1 MEILGFKSQE
11 LEAKIAQ
18 IENII
23 LSDDKFSISENEDKK
38 SSRSII
44 LSHSISYQDK
54 ISSKFSKV
62 LDGLCSTETNRVSEE
77 ENKQK
82 DLYNSFE
89 EFKEQIRESENSTP
103 KQLDTIED
111 ECEKREDLEDYEL

>member
-1 MEILGFKSQE
+1 MDSAYKVLGSAYEKQGLYDEALKTYKQLEILGFTSQE

-77 ENKQK
+77 EK
-82 DLYNSFE
+82 
-89 EFKEQIRESENSTP
+89 
-103 KQLDTIED
+103 
-111 ECEKREDLEDYEL
+111 